1 MYDVLVI
8 GGVGI
13 DTIVKVPVLPL
24 PLADSIH
31 VGPVKDYVAHTG
43 NGVSLGCLALGL
55 RAFFIDVIGDDAQ
68 GATIRAHYAAKG
80 LENAFCVHPSGTRR
94 SVNLVDP
101 QGRRESLYDGRHPD
115 DYRMTAE
122 FYRPHLDRARH
133 VHLSIMGWCRFL
145 FDDIA
150 ERKIPV
156 STDLHDWDGENPFH
170 EEFALRSDLVFVSTA
185 SIPDRFEAVMR
196 RILEKGRAETVVAM
210 AGGDGA
216 YVMNRGETTCR
227 HFPAA
232 VPTAPVVDSNGAG
245 DSFVSAYLYGRIKTY
260 PQDVCMRMGNIGGA
274 FACTSEGTH
283 TAFIDAEA
291 LLEACARM

>member
-13 DTIVKVPVLPL
+13 DTIVKVPSLPL

-31 VGPVKDYVAHTG
+31 VGPVRDYVAHTG

-55 RAFFIDVIGDDAQ
+55 AVFFIDVIGDDAQ

-80 LENAFCVHPSGTRR
+80 LQSAFCIHPAGTRR

-101 QGRRESLYDGRHPD
+101 EGRRESLYDGRHPD
-115 DYRMTAE
+115 DYRMPVE

-133 VHLSIMGWCRFL
+133 VHLSIMGWGRFL

-150 ERKIPV
+150 ERQLTV
-156 STDLHDWDGENPFH
+156 STDLHDWNGENPFH
-170 EEFALRSDLVFVSTA
+170 EPFALRSDIVFVSTA
-185 SIPDRFEAVMR
+185 MIHDRFEAVMR
-196 RILEKGRAETVVAM
+196 RIFERGRAKTVVAM
-210 AGGDGA
+210 AGANGA
-216 YVMNRGETTCR
+216 YIMNRGETAAR

-232 VPTAPVVDSNGAG
+232 PPPAPVVDSNGAG
-245 DSFVSAYLYGRIKTY
+245 DSFVSAFLYGMFNGY
-260 PQDVCMRMGNIGGA
+260 AQEDCMRMGNIAGA

-283 TAFIDAEA
+283 TAFIDAQT
-291 LLEACARM
+291 LTNAR